1 MADANVDL
9 ILSKVVVYKDHPVPG
24 HRFVDIFPVFRS
36 PAATKALVDSFVAH
50 IKASHD
56 ISQTHAIVCLE
67 ARGWFFAPLIAAA
80 LDLPCI
86 PIRKKGKLPG
96 ATVRV
101 SYKKDYEDDVLEMK
115 DDSFAGVGEGRGD
128 DEKIRVLLMDDLV
141 AFGGSAEAG
150 KRLVETLGGEV
161 AECLFVFEIPR
172 LRDQVKAKMG
182 PTKTWSLVPL
192 TEDVMSKLK

>member
-1 MADANVDL
+1 MNDANIELV
-9 ILSKVVVYKDHPVPG
+9 LSKVVVYKDHPVPG

-36 PAATKALVDSFVAH
+36 PVATKALVDSFVTH

-56 ISQTHAIVCLE
+56 VSKIHGVVCLE

-96 ATVRV
+96 TTVRA

-115 DDSFAGVGEGRGD
+115 DDSFADIGENRVEG
-128 DEKIRVLLMDDLV
+128 EKIRVLLMDDLV

-150 KRLVETLGGEV
+150 KRLIEMLGGEV

-172 LRDQVKAKMG
+172 LRDQVKAKLG
-182 PTKTWSLVPL
+182 VTKAWSLVPL
-192 TEDVMSKLK
+192 TEDVLSKLK